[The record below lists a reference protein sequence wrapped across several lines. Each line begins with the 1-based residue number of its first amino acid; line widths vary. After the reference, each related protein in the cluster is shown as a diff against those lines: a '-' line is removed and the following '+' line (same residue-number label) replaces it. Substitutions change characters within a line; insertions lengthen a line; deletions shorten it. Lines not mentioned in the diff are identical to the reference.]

1 MCDTGLLLD
10 PVYTGKAMMG
20 LVQKIQER
28 PERFRGDR
36 ILFIHTGEGVLCVV
50 SWVMGLCCAPLVLAC
65 H

>member
-50 SWVMGLCCAPLVLAC
+50 
-65 H
+65 